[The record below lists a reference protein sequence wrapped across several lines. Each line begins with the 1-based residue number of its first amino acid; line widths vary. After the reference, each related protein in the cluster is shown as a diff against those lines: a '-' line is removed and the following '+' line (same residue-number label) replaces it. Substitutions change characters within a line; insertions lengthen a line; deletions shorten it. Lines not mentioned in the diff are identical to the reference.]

1 MKKLSLLSFVFLFLA
16 ACSGKDNNVAK
27 VIGLEQSKP
36 DEFSISKNVP
46 LTMPPN
52 FSLRPVG
59 DGQTAQRDSRA
70 IRNAKQLFIN
80 ELQQDSDLSSADIAI
95 LSQANAEK
103 AIPNIRDIVDEE
115 STALAKLDAKL
126 VDKILF
132 WRDPTPPGTVI
143 SANEEQKRIN
153 ADQALGKP
161 ITGND
166 SHIITR
172 EKEQSSFDK
181 LFNQ

>member
-1 MKKLSLLSFVFLFLA
+1 MKKIIILSFITMLA
-16 ACSGKDNNVAK
+16 ACSGKDSNVAK

-59 DGQTAQRDSRA
+59 DGQQTAQRDSRA
-70 IRNAKQLFIN
+70 IRNAKQLFIS
-80 ELQQDSDLSSADIAI
+80 ELQQDNTLSSADIAI

-103 AIPNIRDIVDEE
+103 AIPNIRNIVDEE

-132 WRDPTPPGTVI
+132 WKDPTPSGTII
-143 SANEEQKRIN
+143 SASEEQKRIN

-161 ITGND
+161 ITGDD
-166 SHIITR
+166 SHIIIR
-172 EKEQSSFDK
+172 QKEKSGFDQ
-181 LFNQ
+181 LFK